1 MWNQAQTRHA
11 NSSTNLLCVF
21 FASAAQIF
29 SLLLRV
35 KALNLYSFK
44 VIIIIIILC
53 LTIIIIVMIIIGA
66 VGFRSNYRGAWPL
79 CLLCPAYT
87 LISTGNMVMILMMI
101 MMMMLWMKMM
111 MMIKFDVFQE
121 SSSSPSSLSF
131 RSRTLYKFQPH
142 LSAGDWYKIQIQ
154 IQVTQYS
161 KTNTSSSLTSL
172 RVNWFF

>member
-53 LTIIIIVMIIIGA
+53 LAIIIIILIVMIIIGD
-66 VGFRSNYRGAWPL
+66 VGFRPNYRGAWPL

-87 LISTGNMVMILMMI
+87 LISTGNRMMLLMI

-154 IQVTQYS
+154 IQV
-161 KTNTSSSLTSL
+161 
-172 RVNWFF
+172 